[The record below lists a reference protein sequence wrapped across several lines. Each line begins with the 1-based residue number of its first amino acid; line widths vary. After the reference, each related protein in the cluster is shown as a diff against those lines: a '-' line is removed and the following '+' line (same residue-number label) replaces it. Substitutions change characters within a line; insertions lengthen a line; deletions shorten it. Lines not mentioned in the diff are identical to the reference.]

1 MRSRDRLIIQTSQRI
16 QMEISFT
23 GSTLEPKHIQRLHNS
38 VWYEFRTVSQT
49 RDAVQ
54 RTLEFNKKHGQNSAT
69 KALEDCI
76 GQLDLEVYELEHLLN
91 YTEEVIQKVK
101 EDTK

>member
-1 MRSRDRLIIQTSQRI
+1 
-16 QMEISFT
+16 MEIANT

-38 VWYEFRTVSQT
+38 VWYEFKTVSQT

-76 GQLDLEVYELEHLLN
+76 GQLGKREFFRRKNLFMINFQY
-91 YTEEVIQKVK
+91 QKK
-101 EDTK
+101 IL

>member
-1 MRSRDRLIIQTSQRI
+1 MQ
-16 QMEISFT
+16 ISET
-23 GSTLEPKHIQRLHNS
+23 GSHLEPKHIHRIHNAL
-38 VWYEFRTVSQT
+38 WYEFRTVSQT

-91 YTEEVIQKVK
+91 YTEEVIKKVK

>member
-1 MRSRDRLIIQTSQRI
+1 
-16 QMEISFT
+16 MEISFT

-76 GQLDLEVYELEHLLN
+76 GQLDLEVYELEFLLN
-91 YTEEVIQKVK
+91 YTEEVIQKNK
-101 EDTK
+101 EVAK